1 MITLILGHKGSGK
14 TKKLISI
21 VNEAAET
28 SKGNV
33 VCIEKTPLLTYD
45 IKSSV
50 RLIDTDNYS
59 ISGYDQFFAFIAGVC
74 ASDYDI
80 TDLCVDATLRIGG
93 RDFDDLSSFLGKV
106 SALAEKV
113 NVKFT
118 FTVSCDREEIPGAVE
133 EYATLI

>member
-28 SKGNV
+28 SKGSV
-33 VCIEKTPLLTYD
+33 VCIEKAPLLTYD
-45 IKSSV
+45 VKSSV
-50 RLIDTDNYS
+50 RLIDTDFYGVN
-59 ISGYDQFFAFIAGVC
+59 GYDQFFAFIAGVC
-74 ASDYDI
+74 ASDHDI

-93 RDFDDLSSFLGKV
+93 RDFEELSAFLARV

-113 NVKFT
+113 EVKFT
-118 FTVSCDREEIPGAVE
+118 FTVSCDREEIPGHIE
-133 EYATLI
+133 EFANLI